1 MQWRYGVMLCAAALT
16 YQVLNQHF
24 LKIFNLTE
32 VQTTLLQFAYFV
44 AYLVVAP
51 PMGMLMRRIGYKWG
65 IHIGL
70 TLFSIGA
77 ILFWPSAVYHQ
88 YGMFV
93 AFTFLCGSGMAT
105 LETAANSYIVVL
117 GPPKFAAFRLTLA
130 QSFNGIATVIGPLIA
145 SRTFFNEDLD
155 QDGNQLGTV
164 QYVYLAMAL
173 FALCL
178 NIGLAFCKLP
188 EVRQAVKP
196 EHVEFIKKEG
206 YKGILKK
213 YHTVFGFF
221 AEFFYVGAQVAVASM
236 AIFYIT
242 RQPGISPPI
251 SSAMASDLFSV
262 CQAVFT
268 VGRFVGVAYLRYIDS
283 CFALFVHGSML
294 VLFSILTS
302 FIDGRGGI
310 ACLNLV
316 FFFESVCYPVIFS
329 IATSSLGPYATFGGG
344 LLSAGVSGGAA
355 WPSAQ
360 AALLHKVSAQR
371 SYLVAMAGFVPLM
384 TYGLVMWIVK
394 CKRRGRWTVL
404 NKHLDGAEDHVPH
417 STDYDDRISDEKEDI
432 VMEESKDGK
441 VAVER
446 VERL

>member
-1 MQWRYGVMLCAAALT
+1 MLWNADSI
-16 YQVLNQHF
+16 QVLNQHF
-24 LKIFNLTE
+24 LDVFQMKSK

-51 PMGMLMRRIGYKWG
+51 PMGILMRRIGYKWG

-70 TLFSIGA
+70 SLFSLGA
-77 ILFWPSAVYHQ
+77 ILFWPAAKYHE

-93 AFTFLCGSGMAT
+93 AFTFLCGAGMAT

-130 QSFNGIATVIGPLIA
+130 QSFNGIASVIGPIIA
-145 SRTFFNEDLD
+145 ANTFFNEKLD
-155 QDGNQLGTV
+155 NNGNQLGTV
-164 QYVYLAMAL
+164 QYVYLAMSM
-173 FALCL
+173 FALVL

-196 EHVEFIKKEG
+196 EYAEFIKKEG

-213 YHTVFGFF
+213 YHTMFGFA

-236 AIFYIT
+236 AMFYIT
-242 RQPGISPPI
+242 TQPGISPPI
-251 SSAMASDLFSV
+251 SRSMASNLFSV

-268 VGRFVGVAYLRYIDS
+268 VGRFIGVAYLRYIDS
-283 CFALFVHGSML
+283 CFALFFHGVML

-302 FIDGRGGI
+302 FVNGRGGL
-310 ACLNLV
+310 ACLNLL
-316 FFFESVCYPVIFS
+316 FFFESICYPVIFS
-329 IATSSLGPYATFGGG
+329 IATSNLGPYATFGGG
-344 LLSAGVSGGAA
+344 LLAAGVSGGAA

-360 AALLHKVSAQR
+360 AALLDASSAQR

-384 TYGLVMWIVK
+384 LYGGGMWFVK
-394 CKRRGRWTVL
+394 CKRAGRWTIL
-404 NKHLDGAEDHVPH
+404 NRHLDGAEDHIPEGHVNDAP
-417 STDYDDRISDEKEDI
+417 SSPAFVSEKDELALED
-432 VMEESKDGK
+432 EHKDPTNTHFQ
-441 VAVER
+441 
-446 VERL
+446 RL

>member
-1 MQWRYGVMLCAAALT
+1 MVAAQDYTDLSRSQLVISFSLVTSLFFLWGLSYG
-16 YQVLNQHF
+16 
-24 LKIFNLTE
+24 
-32 VQTTLLQFAYFV
+32 LLDFAYFV

-51 PMGMLMRRIGYKWG
+51 PMGTLMRRIGYKWG

-242 RQPGISPPI
+242 RQPGINPPI
-251 SSAMASDLFSV
+251 SNAHASDLFSV

-268 VGRFVGVAYLRYIDS
+268 IGRFVGVAYLRYIDS

-294 VLFSILTS
+294 ILPSATPS
-302 FIDGRGGI
+302 SSR
-310 ACLNLV
+310 
-316 FFFESVCYPVIFS
+316 S
-329 IATSSLGPYATFGGG
+329 ATSNLGPYATFGGG

-360 AALLHKVSAQR
+360 AALLHRVSAQR

-394 CKRRGRWTVL
+394 CKRLGRWTIL
-404 NKHLDGAEDHVPH
+404 NRHLDGAVDHVPH
-417 STDYDDRISDEKEDI
+417 SSDYDDRISEPEKEDI

-441 VAVER
+441 VAV